1 MHTIGRARRS
11 RLDGSERRAT
21 RKKKKLKKAV
31 GPTMEAR
38 KTKTLGK
45 IDDSESDINDSN
57 VGLSRRNTTPTMPKH
72 HMI

>member
-21 RKKKKLKKAV
+21 RKKAV